1 MARLQGGLLGEPHTE
16 QGRICYS
23 DGMLLLLLVWS
34 AIAGM
39 TLNMETVAVTGV
51 ELRAVHCEL
60 NSGGLLASIGVV
72 ASVAEQKA
80 ALDACAPAGA
90 AAQVGWTWKDGK
102 VAETTVQRIEG
113 KAQAAC
119 IQAALKRTVSGIDGV
134 CQAVILLGPAE
145 AAVKAADVL
154 APPPPAEV
162 EAAPAPEVAPEPPPE
177 PAPEPPKK
185 RGIGL

>member
-1 MARLQGGLLGEPHTE
+1 MRGGWL
-16 QGRICYS
+16 CYS
-23 DGMLLLLLVWS
+23 NRMLLLLLVWS
-34 AIAGM
+34 AVAGM
-39 TLNMETVAVTGV
+39 TLNMDTVAVNGV
-51 ELRAVHCEL
+51 ELRAVRCEL

-102 VAETTVQRIEG
+102 AAETTVQRIEG
-113 KAQAAC
+113 SAQSAC

-145 AAVKAADVL
+145 AATKAADVL
-154 APPPPAEV
+154 VP
-162 EAAPAPEVAPEPPPE
+162 PAPEQPAAPVQPPVDAAPTPEPPHEYVP
-177 PAPEPPKK
+177 PPEPPKK